1 MILLMSAATNYQQ
14 SMDEKF
20 DYFSDEDPL
29 TTVKRTLMAAESK
42 TYEDLLS
49 SHKKDYKALYDR
61 MSLNLGN
68 MTGMPTKT
76 TDILLKNFYKRQYC

>member
-1 MILLMSAATNYQQ
+1 MKI
-14 SMDEKF
+14 

-61 MSLNLGN
+61 MSFN
-68 MTGMPTKT
+68 K
-76 TDILLKNFYKRQYC
+76 I